1 MTLTIGKL
9 RDISTAL
16 LEKPENNAADRQVTK
31 LEAVEILKVEISAM
45 LKKGYDLNDIARILK
60 ENDFDIQMP
69 TLKSY
74 FNKVKEKPARKTKTP
89 KPAENRAVNG
99 AANGDPS

>member
-1 MTLTIGKL
+1 MSLTIGKL

-16 LEKPENNAADRQVTK
+16 LDKPENNAADREVTK
-31 LEAVEILKVEISAM
+31 LEAISILKVEIAAM

-74 FNKVKEKPARKTKTP
+74 FNKVNDKPARKAKAP
-89 KPAENRAVNG
+89 KQAENKV
-99 AANGDPS
+99 ANGDPS